1 MKTAFIFI
9 SFAFLVLSSFSAT
22 NVSEIRLIENGKSN
36 YCIITGPTAT
46 HNDLVAANI
55 LQRYIFK
62 ISDVELPIYSDNNP
76 KAKSP
81 AFILSSFPDGY
92 CTEPAQIL
100 KEDGYCIQSSD
111 NNIYITGGS
120 GMGVIYGVTGFLE
133 DYLGVRILAPGE
145 EFIPKRKNIILGAIN
160 DIQIPPATIRV
171 INGPFANDTTYKY
184 FRKLNTISDRWHEPG
199 YNGYYVHTFNRLVP
213 PDEYF
218 DEHPE
223 YFALINNKWVPY
235 GQLCLS
241 NPDVLKIVINKL
253 RKEMEA
259 HPAIKY
265 WSVSQNDDFE
275 YCRCDKCRAIDSLEG
290 SPSGLMLRFVN
301 AVAKEFPDKVIT
313 SLAYQYTR
321 KPPLITMPDSN
332 VMVTLCSIELNRT
345 HPIPDDPAAA
355 SFRSDMEGWG
365 KICNNIMMWDY
376 EVQFTN
382 FLTPFPLFNTLQ
394 PNLQYFT
401 KNNVIANFQ
410 QCNASHGVEFAE
422 LKAFLLSK
430 LLWNPDIDVN
440 AVINDFM
447 FHYYGNA
454 GVWVRKY
461 FDLLHAECLRYNQ
474 YLDIY
479 GNPVQA
485 AQTYLSAENME
496 IYKAYFDSAEY
507 AVKNDS
513 LLLARVKNSRLPI
526 MYSEIEI
533 AKSDLFGPRG
543 WFENINGNW
552 VKKESLNNLFDDFI
566 TICVENNMTHLNE
579 TPLLLKTW
587 QQNTL
592 RNISMN
598 TANNKAFKKTV
609 YCMPEPDPKYKANG
623 NATLTNGV
631 RGTEDYKINW
641 LGWEACDVE
650 IILDLGSVMSVDTIE
665 ISTLQFPK
673 SWILHPLGISCSV
686 SNNNKKYK
694 NANTV
699 LSDINLQNEP
709 MMKSF
714 VFLMNNKKARY
725 IKFDINAT
733 KYLPEWHNYNG
744 LKSWVFVD
752 EIIVK

>member
-1 MKTAFIFI
+1 
-9 SFAFLVLSSFSAT
+9 
-22 NVSEIRLIENGKSN
+22 
-36 YCIITGPTAT
+36 
-46 HNDLVAANI
+46 
-55 LQRYIFK
+55 
-62 ISDVELPIYSDNNP
+62 
-76 KAKSP
+76 
-81 AFILSSFPDGY
+81 
-92 CTEPAQIL
+92 
-100 KEDGYCIQSSD
+100 
-111 NNIYITGGS
+111 
-120 GMGVIYGVTGFLE
+120 
-133 DYLGVRILAPGE
+133 
-145 EFIPKRKNIILGAIN
+145 
-160 DIQIPPATIRV
+160 
-171 INGPFANDTTYKY
+171 
-184 FRKLNTISDRWHEPG
+184 
-199 YNGYYVHTFNRLVP
+199 
-213 PDEYF
+213 
-218 DEHPE
+218 
-223 YFALINNKWVPY
+223 
-235 GQLCLS
+235 
-241 NPDVLKIVINKL
+241 
-253 RKEMEA
+253 
-259 HPAIKY
+259 
-265 WSVSQNDDFE
+265 
-275 YCRCDKCRAIDSLEG
+275 
-290 SPSGLMLRFVN
+290 
-301 AVAKEFPDKVIT
+301 
-313 SLAYQYTR
+313 
-321 KPPLITMPDSN
+321 MPDSN

-543 WFENINGNW
+543 WFENINNW
-552 VKKESLNNLFDDFI
+552 LKESLNNLFDDFI

-579 TPLLLKTW
+579 TPLLLKT
-587 QQNTL
+587 
-592 RNISMN
+592 I
-598 TANNKAFKKTV
+598 NKIH
-609 YCMPEPDPKYKANG
+609 
-623 NATLTNGV
+623 L
-631 RGTEDYKINW
+631 
-641 LGWEACDVE
+641 E
-650 IILDLGSVMSVDTIE
+650 IF
-665 ISTLQFPK
+665 Q
-673 SWILHPLGISCSV
+673 
-686 SNNNKKYK
+686 
-694 NANTV
+694 
-699 LSDINLQNEP
+699 
-709 MMKSF
+709 
-714 VFLMNNKKARY
+714 
-725 IKFDINAT
+725 
-733 KYLPEWHNYNG
+733 
-744 LKSWVFVD
+744 
-752 EIIVK
+752 